1 MHISPLVF
9 VFELITTAAKRRG
22 LAANA
27 MTDRYVGGSGKER
40 IKERGEA
47 GKERG
52 SDSDGKKNQFSVTA
66 RVVHLLRR
74 SVTVCKEALSLS
86 LSLSA
91 DRLQRSIGA

>member
-9 VFELITTAAKRRG
+9 VFELITTAAKCRG

-52 SDSDGKKNQFSVTA
+52 SDSDGKKSVFGYGSRCPFVTWIGD
-66 RVVHLLRR
+66 
-74 SVTVCKEALSLS
+74 SVKRG
-86 LSLSA
+86 SLSA

>member
-9 VFELITTAAKRRG
+9 VFELITTAAKCRG

-52 SDSDGKKNQFSVTA
+52 SDSDEKKISF
-66 RVVHLLRR
+66 RLRL
-74 SVTVCKEALSLS
+74 ALSICYV
-86 LSLSA
+86 
-91 DRLQRSIGA
+91 DR